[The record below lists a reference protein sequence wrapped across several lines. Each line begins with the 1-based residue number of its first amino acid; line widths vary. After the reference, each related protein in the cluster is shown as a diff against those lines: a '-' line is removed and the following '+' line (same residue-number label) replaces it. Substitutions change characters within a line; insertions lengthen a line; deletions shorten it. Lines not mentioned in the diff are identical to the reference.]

1 MRPADRRLRAAAAA
15 ALAAALLAACGDR
28 GGARPSASAADS
40 VAPLESPLSLVD
52 DAGRTVTLPH
62 PARRIVA
69 LVPSVT
75 ETVVALG
82 AADRLV
88 GRTDFDQ
95 GPAVDR
101 LPSIGGG
108 LDPSVETLVSLHPD
122 LVLGWETSGR
132 PELRDRLTAL
142 GIPVFAIKTEDTTDV
157 FRAIRNVGRLTAR
170 VRAADSLAASL
181 RADLEAV
188 RASVA
193 GAARPTVFYMAWNDP
208 PLTAGPKTFVS
219 QVIEV
224 AGGRNVFADQA
235 ALWPTVSIEEIVR
248 RQPDY
253 VVVPRGEQ
261 GQERVE
267 AMKRAAGWRELRA
280 LQQGRGVMVP
290 AEVVNQPG
298 PRLGE
303 AARAM
308 RDAIHPELRR
318 P

>member
-1 MRPADRRLRAAAAA
+1 MFSAAPRL
-15 ALAAALLAACGDR
+15 ALTTLCLALLAACGSER
-28 GGARPSASAADS
+28 GGGARTAASAADS
-40 VAPLESPLSLVD
+40 AVSLVD

-62 PARRIVA
+62 PARRLVA

-88 GRTDFDQ
+88 GRTDFDK
-95 GPAVDR
+95 GPAVER

-108 LDPSVETLVSLHPD
+108 LDPSLEKLVSLRPD

-142 GIPVFAIKTEDTTDV
+142 GIPVFSIKTEDTTDV
-157 FRAIRNVGRLTAR
+157 FRALRNVGRLTGR
-170 VRAADSLAASL
+170 TRAADSLAASL
-181 RADLEAV
+181 RRELDQV
-188 RASVA
+188 RTSVA
-193 GAARPTVFYMAWNDP
+193 RAARPTVFYMAWNDP
-208 PLTAGPKTFVS
+208 PLTAGPKTFIS

-224 AGGRNVFADQA
+224 AGGRNVFADA
-235 ALWPTVSIEEIVR
+235 TALWPTVSIEEIVR
-248 RQPDY
+248 RQPEY
-253 VVVPRGEQ
+253 VVVPLGEQ
-261 GQERVE
+261 PSRVE

-280 LQQGRGVMVP
+280 LQEGRAVQVP
-290 AEVVNQPG
+290 ADVVNQPG
-298 PRLGE
+298 PRIAE

>member
-15 ALAAALLAACGDR
+15 ALAILLAACGGDDGR
-28 GGARPSASAADS
+28 ARPSASAADS
-40 VAPLESPLSLVD
+40 VAPLEGPVSLVD

-88 GRTDFDQ
+88 GRTDFDK

-142 GIPVFAIKTEDTTDV
+142 GIPVFSIKTEDTTDV
-157 FRAIRNVGRLTAR
+157 FRALRNVGRLTGR
-170 VRAADSLAASL
+170 GRAADSLAAAL
-181 RADLEAV
+181 RGELEAV

-193 GAARPTVFYMAWNDP
+193 GAPRPTVFYMAWNDP

-248 RQPDY
+248 RQPDF

>member
-1 MRPADRRLRAAAAA
+1 LRSAARRLRATATAVAAAT
-15 ALAAALLAACGDR
+15 LAGACGER
-28 GGARPSASAADS
+28 GGDGARAPAPPAAADS
-40 VAPLESPLSLVD
+40 SVSLVD
-52 DAGRTVTLPH
+52 DAGRTVTLPG

-88 GRTDFDQ
+88 GRTDFDH

-122 LVLGWETSGR
+122 LVLGWETNGR
-132 PELRDRLTAL
+132 PELRNRLTAL
-142 GIPVFAIKTEDTTDV
+142 GIPVFSIKTEDTTDV
-157 FRAIRNVGRLTAR
+157 FRAVRNLGRLTGRAD
-170 VRAADSLAASL
+170 AADSLARAL
-181 RADLEAV
+181 RSELAAV

-208 PLTAGPKTFVS
+208 PLTAGPKTFIS

-224 AGGRNVFADQA
+224 AGGRNVFADAA

-248 RQPDY
+248 RQPEF
-253 VVVPRGEQ
+253 VVVPAGEQ
-261 GQERVE
+261 GASKVDEL
-267 AMKRAAGWRELRA
+267 KRAAGWRELRA
-280 LQQGRGVMVP
+280 LREGRGVRVP

>member
-1 MRPADRRLRAAAAA
+1 MRLATKRLA
-15 ALAAALLAACGDR
+15 ALCLALLAACGGRSD
-28 GGARPSASAADS
+28 GGARAPAAADS
-40 VAPLESPLSLVD
+40 AVSLVD
-52 DAGRTVTLPH
+52 DAGRTVTLSH

-75 ETVVALG
+75 EMVVSLG
-82 AADRLV
+82 AADRLA
-88 GRTDFDQ
+88 GRTSFDK
-95 GPAVDR
+95 GPAVER

-108 LDPSVETLVSLHPD
+108 LDPSIETLVSLRPD
-122 LVLGWETSGR
+122 LVFGWETSGR

-142 GIPVFAIKTEDTTDV
+142 GIPVFSVKIEDTTDV
-157 FRAIRNVGRLTAR
+157 FRSIRNVGRLTGRAG
-170 VRAADSLAASL
+170 AADSLSASL
-181 RADLEAV
+181 RRELDQV

-193 GAARPTVFYMAWNDP
+193 GAARPSVFYMAWNDP
-208 PLTAGPKTFVS
+208 PLTAGPKTFIS

-224 AGGRNVFADQA
+224 AGGRNVFADA
-235 ALWPTVSIEEIVR
+235 TALWPTVSIEEIVR
-248 RQPDY
+248 RQPDF

-267 AMKRAAGWRELRA
+267 VMKRAAGWRELRA
-280 LQQGRGVMVP
+280 LREGRGVRVP
-290 AEVVNQPG
+290 ADVVNQPG

>member
-1 MRPADRRLRAAAAA
+1 LRSAARRLRTTAAA
-15 ALAAALLAACGDR
+15 ALAVTLAACGDR
-28 GGARPSASAADS
+28 GSGGARTSAAPAADS
-40 VAPLESPLSLVD
+40 AVSLVD
-52 DAGRTVTLPH
+52 DAGRTVTLPR

-88 GRTDFDQ
+88 ARTDFDH

-108 LDPSVETLVSLHPD
+108 LDPSVETLVSLRPD
-122 LVLGWETSGR
+122 LVLGWETNGR

-142 GIPVFAIKTEDTTDV
+142 GIPVFSIKTEDTTDV
-157 FRAIRNVGRLTAR
+157 FRAVRNLGRLTGRAD
-170 VRAADSLAASL
+170 AADSLARSL
-181 RADLEAV
+181 RSELAAV

-208 PLTAGPKTFVS
+208 PLTAGPKTFIS

-224 AGGRNVFADQA
+224 AGGRNVFADA
-235 ALWPTVSIEEIVR
+235 TALWPTVSIEEIVR
-248 RQPDY
+248 RQPEF
-253 VVVPRGEQ
+253 VVVPAGEQ
-261 GQERVE
+261 GASKVDEL
-267 AMKRAAGWRELRA
+267 KRAAGWRELRA
-280 LQQGRGVMVP
+280 LREGRGVRVP

>member
-1 MRPADRRLRAAAAA
+1 LRSAARRLHAAAI
-15 ALAAALLAACGDR
+15 LAATLAAGCGER
-28 GGARPSASAADS
+28 GGARPPPPPASADS
-40 VAPLESPLSLVD
+40 SVSLLD

-88 GRTDFDQ
+88 GRTDFDH

-108 LDPSVETLVSLHPD
+108 LDPSVETLVSLRPD
-122 LVLGWETSGR
+122 LVLGWETTGR

-142 GIPVFAIKTEDTTDV
+142 GIPVFSIKTEDTTDV
-157 FRAIRNVGRLTAR
+157 FRAVRNVGRLTGR
-170 VRAADSLAASL
+170 TRAADSLAASL
-181 RADLEAV
+181 RGELEAV

-248 RQPDY
+248 RQPEF

-261 GQERVE
+261 GAERVE
-267 AMKRAAGWRELRA
+267 AMKRAPGWRELRA
-280 LQQGRGVMVP
+280 LREGRGVMVP

>member
-1 MRPADRRLRAAAAA
+1 LRSAARRLRTAATLIAT
-15 ALAAALLAACGDR
+15 ALAAGCGDR
-28 GGARPSASAADS
+28 GGARPSTPPAAADS
-40 VAPLESPLSLVD
+40 AVSLVD

-62 PARRIVA
+62 TARRIVA

-88 GRTDFDQ
+88 GRTDFDH

-122 LVLGWETSGR
+122 LVLGWETNGR

-142 GIPVFAIKTEDTTDV
+142 GIPVFSIKTEDTTDV
-157 FRAIRNVGRLTAR
+157 FRAVRNLGRLTGRAD
-170 VRAADSLAASL
+170 AADSLARSL
-181 RADLEAV
+181 RSELAAV

-235 ALWPTVSIEEIVR
+235 TLWPTVSIEEIVR
-248 RQPDY
+248 RQPEF
-253 VVVPRGEQ
+253 VVVPTGEQ
-261 GQERVE
+261 GAAKV
-267 AMKRAAGWRELRA
+267 AGLKRAAGWRELRA
-280 LQQGRGVMVP
+280 LREGRGVMVP
-290 AEVVNQPG
+290 ADVVNQPG

>member
-1 MRPADRRLRAAAAA
+1 MFPPPRTLRISTA
-15 ALAAALLAACGDR
+15 ALAAALLAGCGGRADR
-28 GGARPSASAADS
+28 GARASSASPDS
-40 VAPLESPLSLVD
+40 ALSVVD
-52 DAGRTVTLPH
+52 DAGHAVRLEH

-69 LVPSVT
+69 LVPAVT
-75 ETVVALG
+75 ETVIAVG
-82 AADRLV
+82 AGGRLV
-88 GRTDFDQ
+88 GRTDYDR
-95 GPAVDR
+95 GEMVER
-101 LPSIGGG
+101 LPSVGGG
-108 LDPSVETLVSLHPD
+108 LDPSIEKLVSLHPD

-142 GIPVFAIKTEDTTDV
+142 GIPVFSIKTEDTTDV
-157 FRAIRNVGRLTAR
+157 FRAVRNLGRLTGR
-170 VRAADSLAASL
+170 TRAADSLAASL
-181 RADLEAV
+181 RGELEAV

-208 PLTAGPKTFVS
+208 PLTAGPRTFVS

-248 RQPDY
+248 RQPEY

-261 GQERVE
+261 GAERVE
-267 AMKRAAGWRELRA
+267 AMKRAPGWRELRA
-280 LQQGRGVMVP
+280 LREGRGVMVP

>member
-1 MRPADRRLRAAAAA
+1 LRSAARRLRIASAA
-15 ALAAALLAACGDR
+15 ALAAALLAACGER
-28 GGARPSASAADS
+28 GSGGARASAPPASADS
-40 VAPLESPLSLVD
+40 AVSLVD
-52 DAGRTVTLPH
+52 DAGRTVTLRG

-88 GRTDFDQ
+88 GRTDFDH

-122 LVLGWETSGR
+122 LVLGWETNGR
-132 PELRDRLTAL
+132 PELRNRLTAL
-142 GIPVFAIKTEDTTDV
+142 GIPVFSIKTEDTTDV
-157 FRAIRNVGRLTAR
+157 FRAVRNLGRLTGR
-170 VRAADSLAASL
+170 VGAADSLARAL
-181 RADLEAV
+181 RAELAAV

-208 PLTAGPKTFVS
+208 PLTAGPKTFIS

-224 AGGRNVFADQA
+224 AGGRNVFADA
-235 ALWPTVSIEEIVR
+235 TALWPTVSIEEIVR
-248 RQPDY
+248 RQPEY
-253 VVVPRGEQ
+253 VVVPAGEQ
-261 GQERVE
+261 GASKVDEL
-267 AMKRAAGWRELRA
+267 KRAAGWRELRA
-280 LQQGRGVMVP
+280 LREGRGVRVP

>member
-1 MRPADRRLRAAAAA
+1 LRSAARRLRIASAA
-15 ALAAALLAACGDR
+15 ALAAALLAACGER
-28 GGARPSASAADS
+28 GSDGARASAPPAADS
-40 VAPLESPLSLVD
+40 AVSLVD
-52 DAGRTVTLPH
+52 DAGRTVTLRG

-88 GRTDFDQ
+88 ARTDFDH

-122 LVLGWETSGR
+122 LVLGWETNGR
-132 PELRDRLTAL
+132 PELRNRLTAL
-142 GIPVFAIKTEDTTDV
+142 GIPVFSIKTEDTTDV
-157 FRAIRNVGRLTAR
+157 FRAVRSLGRLTGRAG
-170 VRAADSLAASL
+170 AADSLAASL
-181 RADLEAV
+181 RAELAAV

-193 GAARPTVFYMAWNDP
+193 GASRPTVFYMAWNDP
-208 PLTAGPKTFVS
+208 PLTAGPRTFIS

-224 AGGRNVFADQA
+224 AGGRNVFADA
-235 ALWPTVSIEEIVR
+235 TALWPTVSLEEIVR
-248 RQPDY
+248 RQPEV
-253 VVVPRGEQ
+253 VVVPVGEQ
-261 GQERVE
+261 GSKRVE
-267 AMKRAAGWRELRA
+267 ELRRAAGWRELRA
-280 LQQGRGVMVP
+280 LQGGRGVVVP

>member
-1 MRPADRRLRAAAAA
+1 LRSAARRLRGSAAITLLAT
-15 ALAAALLAACGDR
+15 LAAACGER
-28 GGARPSASAADS
+28 EGARAASPPAAADS
-40 VAPLESPLSLVD
+40 SISLRD
-52 DAGRTVTLPH
+52 DAGRTVRLDG
-62 PARRIVA
+62 PAHRIIA

-88 GRTDFDQ
+88 GRTDFDH

-108 LDPSVETLVSLHPD
+108 LDPSVETLVALRPD
-122 LVLGWETSGR
+122 LVLGWETTGR

-142 GIPVFAIKTEDTTDV
+142 GIPVFSIKTEDTTDV
-157 FRAIRNVGRLTAR
+157 FRAVRNLGRLTGRAG
-170 VRAADSLAASL
+170 AADSLAASL
-181 RADLEAV
+181 RAELAAV

-193 GAARPTVFYMAWNDP
+193 GASRPTVFYMAWNDP
-208 PLTAGPKTFVS
+208 PLTAGPRTFIS

-224 AGGRNVFADQA
+224 AGGRNVFADA
-235 ALWPTVSIEEIVR
+235 TALWPTVSLEEIVR
-248 RQPDY
+248 RQPEV
-253 VVVPRGEQ
+253 VVVPVGEQ
-261 GQERVE
+261 GAKRVE
-267 AMKRAAGWRELRA
+267 ELRRAAGWRELRA
-280 LQQGRGVMVP
+280 LQGGRGVVVP
-290 AEVVNQPG
+290 AAVVNQPG

>member
-15 ALAAALLAACGDR
+15 LAALLAACGGRDR
-28 GGARPSASAADS
+28 GARPSAEADS
-40 VAPLESPLSLVD
+40 IVALESPVSLVD

-75 ETVVALG
+75 ETVLALG

-88 GRTDFDQ
+88 GRTDFDH

-108 LDPSVETLVSLHPD
+108 LDPSVERLVSLHPD
-122 LVLGWETSGR
+122 LVLGWETNGR
-132 PELRDRLTAL
+132 PELRNRLTAL
-142 GIPVFAIKTEDTTDV
+142 GIPVFSIKTEDTTDV
-157 FRAIRNVGRLTAR
+157 FRAVRNVGRLTGRA
-170 VRAADSLAASL
+170 RAADSLAASL
-181 RADLEAV
+181 RAELEAV

-193 GAARPTVFYMAWNDP
+193 GAPRPTVFYMAWNDP

-224 AGGRNVFADQA
+224 AGGRNVFADQG

-261 GQERVE
+261 GAGRVE
-267 AMKRAAGWRELRA
+267 AMKGAPGWRELRA
-280 LQQGRGVMVP
+280 LREGRGVMVP

>member
-1 MRPADRRLRAAAAA
+1 LRSAARRLRVAAAIAAA
-15 ALAAALLAACGDR
+15 ALTACGDR
-28 GGARPSASAADS
+28 GGARPSSPPAAADS
-40 VAPLESPLSLVD
+40 AVSLVD
-52 DAGRTVTLPH
+52 DAGRTVALPH

-88 GRTDFDQ
+88 GRTDFDH

-122 LVLGWETSGR
+122 LVLGWETTGR
-132 PELRDRLTAL
+132 PELRNRLTAL
-142 GIPVFAIKTEDTTDV
+142 GIPVFSIKTEDTTDV
-157 FRAIRNVGRLTAR
+157 FRAVRNVGRLTGRA
-170 VRAADSLAASL
+170 RAADSLAASL
-181 RADLEAV
+181 RAELDAV

-208 PLTAGPKTFVS
+208 PLTAGPKTFIS

-224 AGGRNVFADQA
+224 AGGRNAFADA
-235 ALWPTVSIEEIVR
+235 TALWPTVSIEEIVR
-248 RQPDY
+248 RQPEF
-253 VVVPRGEQ
+253 VVVPAGEQ
-261 GQERVE
+261 GSSKVDELR
-267 AMKRAAGWRELRA
+267 RAAGWRELRA
-280 LQQGRGVMVP
+280 LREGRGVMVP

-308 RDAIHPELRR
+308 RDAIHPGLRR

>member
-1 MRPADRRLRAAAAA
+1 MRSAARRLRTATAAI
-15 ALAAALLAACGDR
+15 LAAALLAACGDR
-28 GGARPSASAADS
+28 GGARPSSPPASAADS
-40 VAPLESPLSLVD
+40 AVSLVD
-52 DAGRTVTLPH
+52 DAGRTVTLPR

-88 GRTDFDQ
+88 ARTDFDK

-122 LVLGWETSGR
+122 LVLGWETNGR
-132 PELRDRLTAL
+132 PELRNRLTAL
-142 GIPVFAIKTEDTTDV
+142 GIPVFSIKTEDTTDV
-157 FRAIRNVGRLTAR
+157 FRAVRNLGRLTGRA
-170 VRAADSLAASL
+170 RAADSLAASL
-181 RADLEAV
+181 RAELAAV

-208 PLTAGPKTFVS
+208 PLTAGPKTFIS

-224 AGGRNVFADQA
+224 AGGRNAFAEA
-235 ALWPTVSIEEIVR
+235 TALWPTVSIEEIVR
-248 RQPDY
+248 RQPEF
-253 VVVPRGEQ
+253 VVVPTGEQ
-261 GQERVE
+261 GSTKVE
-267 AMKRAAGWRELRA
+267 ELKRAAGWRELRA
-280 LQQGRGVMVP
+280 LREGRGVRVP

-298 PRLGE
+298 PRLGQ

-308 RDAIHPELRR
+308 RDAIHPELR

>member
-1 MRPADRRLRAAAAA
+1 LRSAARRLRGAAAITLLAT
-15 ALAAALLAACGDR
+15 LAAACGER
-28 GGARPSASAADS
+28 EGARAAPPPAAADS
-40 VAPLESPLSLVD
+40 SISLRD
-52 DAGRTVTLPH
+52 DAGRTARVAG
-62 PARRIVA
+62 PARRIIA

-88 GRTDFDQ
+88 GRTDFDH

-108 LDPSVETLVSLHPD
+108 LDPSVETLVALRPD
-122 LVLGWETSGR
+122 LVLGWETTGR

-142 GIPVFAIKTEDTTDV
+142 GIPVFSIKTEDTTDV
-157 FRAIRNVGRLTAR
+157 FRAVRNLGRLTGRAG
-170 VRAADSLAASL
+170 AADSLAASL
-181 RADLEAV
+181 RAELAAV

-193 GAARPTVFYMAWNDP
+193 GASRPTVFYMAWNDP
-208 PLTAGPKTFVS
+208 PLTAGPRTFIS

-224 AGGRNVFADQA
+224 AGGRNVFADA
-235 ALWPTVSIEEIVR
+235 TALWPTVSLEEIVR
-248 RQPDY
+248 RQPEV
-253 VVVPRGEQ
+253 VVVPVGEQ
-261 GQERVE
+261 GSKRVE
-267 AMKRAAGWRELRA
+267 ELRRAAGWRELRA
-280 LQQGRGVMVP
+280 LQGGRGVVVP

>member
-1 MRPADRRLRAAAAA
+1 LRSAARRLHAAATLIAA
-15 ALAAALLAACGDR
+15 ALAAGCGDR
-28 GGARPSASAADS
+28 GSARPSTPPAAADS
-40 VAPLESPLSLVD
+40 AVSLVD

-88 GRTDFDQ
+88 GRTDFDH

-122 LVLGWETSGR
+122 LVLGWETNGR

-142 GIPVFAIKTEDTTDV
+142 GIPVFSIKTEDTTDV
-157 FRAIRNVGRLTAR
+157 FRAVRNLGRLTGRAD
-170 VRAADSLAASL
+170 AADSLARAL
-181 RADLEAV
+181 RSELAAV

-193 GAARPTVFYMAWNDP
+193 GAPRPTVFYMAWNDP

-248 RQPDY
+248 RQPEF
-253 VVVPRGEQ
+253 VVVPTGEQ
-261 GQERVE
+261 GAAKVE
-267 AMKRAAGWRELRA
+267 GLKRAAGWRELRA
-280 LQQGRGVMVP
+280 LREGRGVIVP
-290 AEVVNQPG
+290 ADVVNQPG

>member
-1 MRPADRRLRAAAAA
+1 LFSAARRL
-15 ALAAALLAACGDR
+15 ALASLSLALLAACGSEHA
-28 GGARPSASAADS
+28 GGARASASPADS
-40 VAPLESPLSLVD
+40 AVSLVD
-52 DAGRTVTLPH
+52 DAGRRVTLPH

-88 GRTDFDQ
+88 GRTDFDK
-95 GPAVDR
+95 GPAVAH

-108 LDPSVETLVSLHPD
+108 LDPSIETLVSLKPD

-142 GIPVFAIKTEDTTDV
+142 GIPVFSIKTEDTTDV
-157 FRAIRNVGRLTAR
+157 FRALRNVGRLTGRTA
-170 VRAADSLAASL
+170 VADSLSASL
-181 RADLEAV
+181 RRELDQV

-208 PLTAGPKTFVS
+208 PLTAGPKTFIS
-219 QVIEV
+219 QVIEL
-224 AGGRNVFADQA
+224 AGGRNVFADA
-235 ALWPTVSIEEIVR
+235 TALWPTVSLEEIVR
-248 RQPDY
+248 RQPEY
-253 VVVPRGEQ
+253 VVVPLGEQ
-261 GQERVE
+261 PSRVA
-267 AMKRAAGWRELRA
+267 AMKRAPGWRELRA
-280 LQQGRGVMVP
+280 LQEGRAVQVP
-290 AEVVNQPG
+290 ADVVNQPG
-298 PRLGE
+298 PRIAE

>member
-1 MRPADRRLRAAAAA
+1 MRSAARRLRRPAAA

-28 GGARPSASAADS
+28 GGAPAPPASAADS
-40 VAPLESPLSLVD
+40 AISLVD
-52 DAGRTVTLPH
+52 DAGRTVTLPR

-75 ETVVALG
+75 GTVVALG

-88 GRTDFDQ
+88 ARTDFDR
-95 GPAVDR
+95 GPALDR

-108 LDPSVETLVSLHPD
+108 LDPSVETLVSLRPD
-122 LVLGWETSGR
+122 LVLGWETTGR

-142 GIPVFAIKTEDTTDV
+142 GIPVFSIKTEDTTDV
-157 FRAIRNVGRLTAR
+157 FRAIRNVGRLTGR
-170 VRAADSLAASL
+170 VRSADSLAASL
-181 RADLEAV
+181 RAELEAV

-208 PLTAGPKTFVS
+208 PLTAGPRTFVS

-224 AGGRNVFADQA
+224 AGGRNVFADA
-235 ALWPTVSIEEIVR
+235 TALWPTVSIEEIVR
-248 RQPDY
+248 RQPEF
-253 VVVPRGEQ
+253 VVAPAGEE
-261 GQERVE
+261 GSASVKGLE
-267 AMKRAAGWRELRA
+267 RAAGWRELRA
-280 LQQGRGVMVP
+280 LREGRGVTVP

>member
-1 MRPADRRLRAAAAA
+1 MRSAARRLRLAATLAAA
-15 ALAAALLAACGDR
+15 ALAAGCGDR
-28 GGARPSASAADS
+28 SGARPPAPPAADS
-40 VAPLESPLSLVD
+40 AVSLVD
-52 DAGRTVTLPH
+52 DAGRTVSLPH

-88 GRTDFDQ
+88 GRTDFDK

-108 LDPSVETLVSLHPD
+108 LDPSVETLVSLRPD

-142 GIPVFAIKTEDTTDV
+142 GIPVFSIKTEDTTDV
-157 FRAIRNVGRLTAR
+157 FRAVRNLGRLTGRA
-170 VRAADSLAASL
+170 RAADSLAASL
-181 RADLEAV
+181 RGELEAV

-208 PLTAGPKTFVS
+208 PLTAGPKTFIS

-248 RQPDY
+248 RQPEF
-253 VVVPRGEQ
+253 VVVPTGERGSAK
-261 GQERVE
+261 VE
-267 AMKRAAGWRELRA
+267 GLKRAAGWRELRA
-280 LQQGRGVMVP
+280 LREGRGVMVP
-290 AEVVNQPG
+290 SDVVNQPG

>member
-1 MRPADRRLRAAAAA
+1 MRSATRRLRAPGAL
-15 ALAAALLAACGDR
+15 LAAALLAACGDR
-28 GGARPSASAADS
+28 GGAGARASAPSADSA
-40 VAPLESPLSLVD
+40 VSLVD
-52 DAGRTVTLPH
+52 DAGRTVTLAH

-88 GRTDFDQ
+88 GRTDFDH

-122 LVLGWETSGR
+122 LVLGWETNGR
-132 PELRDRLTAL
+132 PELRQRLTAL
-142 GIPVFAIKTEDTTDV
+142 GIPVFSIKTEDTTDV
-157 FRAIRNVGRLTAR
+157 FRAVRNLGRLTGR
-170 VRAADSLAASL
+170 GGAADSLAASL
-181 RADLEAV
+181 RAELAAV

-208 PLTAGPKTFVS
+208 PLTAGPKTFIS

-224 AGGRNVFADQA
+224 AGGRNAFADA
-235 ALWPTVSIEEIVR
+235 TALWPTVSMEEIVR
-248 RQPDY
+248 RQPDF
-253 VVVPRGEQ
+253 VVVPLGEQ
-261 GQERVE
+261 PNRIE
-267 AMKRAAGWRELRA
+267 ALKRAAGWRELRA
-280 LQQGRGVMVP
+280 LREGRGVSVP
-290 AEVVNQPG
+290 AEVANQPG

>member
-1 MRPADRRLRAAAAA
+1 MRSAVVRLQAAT
-15 ALAAALLAACGDR
+15 LVGLALLAACG
-28 GGARPSASAADS
+28 GGRDAARAPSGTAADS
-40 VAPLESPLSLVD
+40 AVSLVD
-52 DAGRTVTLPH
+52 DAGRTVTLPR

-88 GRTDFDQ
+88 GRTDFDR

-108 LDPSVETLVSLHPD
+108 LDPSIETLVSLRPD

-132 PELRDRLTAL
+132 PELRERLTAL
-142 GIPVFAIKTEDTTDV
+142 GIPVFSIKTEDTTDV
-157 FRAIRNVGRLTAR
+157 FRALRNVGRLTGR
-170 VRAADSLAASL
+170 TRAADSLAASL
-181 RADLEAV
+181 RRELDQV

-193 GAARPTVFYMAWNDP
+193 GAARPSVFYLAWNDP

-224 AGGRNVFADQA
+224 AGGRNAFADA
-235 ALWPTVSIEEIVR
+235 TALWPTVSLEEIVR
-248 RQPDY
+248 RQPDF
-253 VVVPRGEQ
+253 VVVPLGEQ
-261 GQERVE
+261 PSRVE
-267 AMKRAAGWRELRA
+267 AMKRAPGWRELRA
-280 LQQGRGVMVP
+280 LREGRAVQVP
-290 AEVVNQPG
+290 ADVVNQPG
-298 PRLGE
+298 PRLAE

>member
-1 MRPADRRLRAAAAA
+1 M
-15 ALAAALLAACGDR
+15 ALAALLAACGGRD
-28 GGARPSASAADS
+28 GGARSAAEADS
-40 VAPLESPLSLVD
+40 VVALESPVSLVD
-52 DAGRTVTLPH
+52 DAGRTVTLPR

-88 GRTDFDQ
+88 GRTDFDH

-108 LDPSVETLVSLHPD
+108 LDPSVEKLVSLRPD
-122 LVLGWETSGR
+122 LVLGWETDGR
-132 PELRDRLTAL
+132 PELRNRLTAL
-142 GIPVFAIKTEDTTDV
+142 GIPVFSIKTEDTTDV
-157 FRAIRNVGRLTAR
+157 FRAMRNLGRLTGRA
-170 VRAADSLAASL
+170 RAADSLAASL
-181 RADLEAV
+181 RAELAAV

-193 GAARPTVFYMAWNDP
+193 GAPRPTVFYMAWNDP

-224 AGGRNVFADQA
+224 AGGRNVFADQG

-261 GQERVE
+261 GAERVE
-267 AMKRAAGWRELRA
+267 AMKGAPGWRELRA
-280 LQQGRGVMVP
+280 LREGRGVMVP